1 MGLKNDCNVH
11 ETRNNDN
18 PGIDISLTVKLPVN
32 RKKIQLFYMLL
43 TVKRMELEMYYKN
56 NDNDFTVEDNADL
69 AMSIDSF
76 DSVLRRAP

>member
-56 NDNDFTVEDNADL
+56 DNDFTVEDNADL